1 MIFNRLDF
9 NINDIVPVL
18 ITKSKGIT
26 LYGEIIKKSKGGL
39 MHLIKIFLLIVFNLI
54 IIVFMTQNSNEKVDI
69 FFFNYSLS
77 DAYLNVILL
86 FNLLFGVAAG
96 FIASVFI
103 IISNK
108 SQIKSLQNK
117 NRILTDE
124 LNDLRNVAI
133 DEGIYEAVDE
143 EDY

>member
-1 MIFNRLDF
+1 
-9 NINDIVPVL
+9 
-18 ITKSKGIT
+18 
-26 LYGEIIKKSKGGL
+26 

-54 IIVFMTQNSNEKVDI
+54 VIVFMTQNSNEKVDI
-69 FFFNYSLS
+69 FFLSYSLS
-77 DAYLNVILL
+77 EAYLNVVLL
-86 FNLLFGVAAG
+86 FNLLFGVASG
-96 FIASVFI
+96 FLVSVFI

-117 NRILTDE
+117 NKILSDE

-133 DEGIYEAVDE
+133 DEGIYDTAEE

>member
-1 MIFNRLDF
+1 
-9 NINDIVPVL
+9 
-18 ITKSKGIT
+18 
-26 LYGEIIKKSKGGL
+26 
-39 MHLIKIFLLIVFNLI
+39 MHLIKIFLLVIFNLI
-54 IIVFMTQNSNEKVDI
+54 IIVFMTQNSNEKIDI
-69 FFFNYSLS
+69 FFFNYSLKG
-77 DAYLNVILL
+77 AFLNVVLL

-96 FIASVFI
+96 FLSAVFI

-133 DEGIYEAVDE
+133 DEGIYDNVEG

>member
-1 MIFNRLDF
+1 
-9 NINDIVPVL
+9 
-18 ITKSKGIT
+18 
-26 LYGEIIKKSKGGL
+26 
-39 MHLIKIFLLIVFNLI
+39 MHLVKIFLLVIFNLI
-54 IIVFMTQNSNEKVDI
+54 IIVFMTQNSNEKIDI
-69 FFFNYSLS
+69 FFFNYSLN
-77 DAYLNVILL
+77 DAFLNVVLL

-96 FIASVFI
+96 FLSAAFI

-133 DEGIYEAVDE
+133 DEGIYDNVEG

>member
-1 MIFNRLDF
+1 
-9 NINDIVPVL
+9 
-18 ITKSKGIT
+18 
-26 LYGEIIKKSKGGL
+26 
-39 MHLIKIFLLIVFNLI
+39 MHLIKIFLLVIFNLI
-54 IIVFMTQNSNEKVDI
+54 IIVFMTQNSNEKIDI
-69 FFFNYSLS
+69 FFFNYSLK
-77 DAYLNVILL
+77 DAFLSVVLL

-96 FIASVFI
+96 FLSAVFI

-133 DEGIYEAVDE
+133 DEGIYDNVEG

>member
-1 MIFNRLDF
+1 
-9 NINDIVPVL
+9 
-18 ITKSKGIT
+18 
-26 LYGEIIKKSKGGL
+26 
-39 MHLIKIFLLIVFNLI
+39 MHLIKIFVLIVFNLI
-54 IIVFMTQNSNEKVDI
+54 VIVFMTQNSNEKVDI
-69 FFFNYSLS
+69 FFLSYSLS

-96 FIASVFI
+96 FLASIFL

-108 SQIKSLQNK
+108 SEIKSLQNK
-117 NRILTDE
+117 NRILADE

-133 DEGIYEAVDE
+133 DEGIYETVDE

>member
-1 MIFNRLDF
+1 
-9 NINDIVPVL
+9 
-18 ITKSKGIT
+18 
-26 LYGEIIKKSKGGL
+26 

-69 FFFNYSLS
+69 FFLNYSLI
-77 DAYLNVILL
+77 DTYLNVVLL

-96 FIASVFI
+96 FLASVFI
-103 IISNK
+103 ILTNK
-108 SQIKSLQNK
+108 SKIKSLHDK

-133 DEGIYEAVDE
+133 DEGIYETVDE

>member
-1 MIFNRLDF
+1 
-9 NINDIVPVL
+9 
-18 ITKSKGIT
+18 
-26 LYGEIIKKSKGGL
+26 
-39 MHLIKIFLLIVFNLI
+39 
-54 IIVFMTQNSNEKVDI
+54 MTQNSNEKVDI
-69 FFFNYSLS
+69 FFLNYSLS
-77 DAYLNVILL
+77 DAYLNVVLL

>member
-1 MIFNRLDF
+1 
-9 NINDIVPVL
+9 
-18 ITKSKGIT
+18 
-26 LYGEIIKKSKGGL
+26 
-39 MHLIKIFLLIVFNLI
+39 
-54 IIVFMTQNSNEKVDI
+54 MTQNSNEKIDI
-69 FFFNYSLS
+69 FFFNYSLN
-77 DAYLNVILL
+77 DAFLNVVLL

-96 FIASVFI
+96 FLSAVFI

-117 NRILTDE
+117 NRVLTDE

-133 DEGIYEAVDE
+133 DEGLYDNVEG

>member
-1 MIFNRLDF
+1 
-9 NINDIVPVL
+9 
-18 ITKSKGIT
+18 
-26 LYGEIIKKSKGGL
+26 
-39 MHLIKIFLLIVFNLI
+39 MHLVKIFLLIIFNLI
-54 IIVFMTQNSNEKVDI
+54 VIVFMTQNSNEKVDI

-77 DAYLNVILL
+77 GAYLNVVLL

-96 FIASVFI
+96 FLASVFI

-117 NRILTDE
+117 NKILADE

-133 DEGIYEAVDE
+133 DEGIYETVDE

>member
-1 MIFNRLDF
+1 
-9 NINDIVPVL
+9 
-18 ITKSKGIT
+18 
-26 LYGEIIKKSKGGL
+26 
-39 MHLIKIFLLIVFNLI
+39 MHLIKIFLLIIFNLI
-54 IIVFMTQNSNEKVDI
+54 IIVFMTQNSNEKIDI
-69 FFFNYSLS
+69 FFFNYSLN
-77 DAYLNVILL
+77 DAFLNVVLL

-96 FIASVFI
+96 FLSAVFI

-133 DEGIYEAVDE
+133 DEDIYDNVEG

>member
-1 MIFNRLDF
+1 
-9 NINDIVPVL
+9 
-18 ITKSKGIT
+18 
-26 LYGEIIKKSKGGL
+26 

-69 FFFNYSLS
+69 FFLNYSLS
-77 DAYLNVILL
+77 GANLNVILL
-86 FNLLFGVAAG
+86 FILLFGVVAG
-96 FIASVFI
+96 FLASVFI
-103 IISNK
+103 IVSNK
-108 SQIKSLQNK
+108 AQIKSLNNK

-133 DEGIYEAVDE
+133 DEGIYDTVDA

>member
-1 MIFNRLDF
+1 
-9 NINDIVPVL
+9 
-18 ITKSKGIT
+18 
-26 LYGEIIKKSKGGL
+26 
-39 MHLIKIFLLIVFNLI
+39 
-54 IIVFMTQNSNEKVDI
+54 MTQNSNEKIDI
-69 FFFNYSLS
+69 FFFNYSLNN
-77 DAYLNVILL
+77 AFLNVVLL

-96 FIASVFI
+96 FLSAVFI

-133 DEGIYEAVDE
+133 DEGIYDNVEG

>member
-1 MIFNRLDF
+1 
-9 NINDIVPVL
+9 
-18 ITKSKGIT
+18 
-26 LYGEIIKKSKGGL
+26 
-39 MHLIKIFLLIVFNLI
+39 MHLIKIFLLIIFNLI

-69 FFFNYSLS
+69 FFFNYSLN
-77 DAYLNVILL
+77 DAFLNVVLL

-96 FIASVFI
+96 FLSAVFI
-103 IISNK
+103 VMSHK
-108 SQIKSLQNK
+108 TQIKSLQNK

-133 DEGIYEAVDE
+133 DEGIYDNVEG

>member
-1 MIFNRLDF
+1 
-9 NINDIVPVL
+9 
-18 ITKSKGIT
+18 
-26 LYGEIIKKSKGGL
+26 
-39 MHLIKIFLLIVFNLI
+39 
-54 IIVFMTQNSNEKVDI
+54 MTQNSNEKIDI
-69 FFFNYSLS
+69 FFFNYSLN
-77 DAYLNVILL
+77 DAFLNVVLL

-96 FIASVFI
+96 FLSAVFI

-133 DEGIYEAVDE
+133 DEGLYDNVEG

>member
-1 MIFNRLDF
+1 
-9 NINDIVPVL
+9 
-18 ITKSKGIT
+18 
-26 LYGEIIKKSKGGL
+26 

-133 DEGIYEAVDE
+133 DEGIYEADDE
-143 EDY
+143 EGY

>member
-1 MIFNRLDF
+1 
-9 NINDIVPVL
+9 
-18 ITKSKGIT
+18 
-26 LYGEIIKKSKGGL
+26 
-39 MHLIKIFLLIVFNLI
+39 MHLIKIFLLIIFNLI
-54 IIVFMTQNSNEKVDI
+54 IIVFMTQNSNEKIDI
-69 FFFNYSLS
+69 FFLNYSLN
-77 DAYLNVILL
+77 DAFLNVVLL

-96 FIASVFI
+96 FLSAVFI

-133 DEGIYEAVDE
+133 DEGIYDNVEG

>member
-1 MIFNRLDF
+1 
-9 NINDIVPVL
+9 
-18 ITKSKGIT
+18 
-26 LYGEIIKKSKGGL
+26 
-39 MHLIKIFLLIVFNLI
+39 MHLIKIFLLVIFNLI
-54 IIVFMTQNSNEKVDI
+54 IIVFMTQNSNEKIDI
-69 FFFNYSLS
+69 FFFNYSLN
-77 DAYLNVILL
+77 DAFLNVVLL

-96 FIASVFI
+96 FLSAVFI

-133 DEGIYEAVDE
+133 DEGIYENVE
-143 EDY
+143 GEDY